1 MPDRFDLSPWQY
13 LLTGGGFAAICGALS
28 YLAKVVKGE
37 PFRWVRFVLSVAT
50 SFCMGLICF
59 EVLAFEGASNDLAG
73 ACCGVAGFAG
83 GHVVYIFEAALLKK
97 LGMTREEVEEIQG
110 DREGESVND
119 DNEKADTSMH

>member
-13 LLTGGGFAAICGALS
+13 LLTGGSFAAICGGLS
-28 YLAKVVKGE
+28 YMAKVVKGE
-37 PFRWVRFVLSVAT
+37 PFRLVRFLLSVAT

-97 LGMTREEVEEIQG
+97 LGMTRAEVEEIQ
-110 DREGESVND
+110 EGESGRD
-119 DNEKADTSMH
+119 DNEKTDTSMH